1 MTLPAALRRGGAEES
16 GFTLIEMLVA
26 MTMGVVVMGGVLI
39 LLIGAMRSQPK
50 LEKQA
55 TNIQTA
61 RWTLERM
68 TREIRDGIVVDR
80 ATPSSVS
87 FQTYVR
93 RATCGGAATLS
104 STESATKCE
113 VTYTCSGD
121 VCTRLESAPGVYTG
135 TPTTLLT
142 GIDDPD
148 VFCFV
153 PSAEAEPSKC
163 GVASASTPPTYVG
176 ITLTIP
182 EATGAGGL
190 TASDGASLRNA
201 TLDG

>member
-1 MTLPAALRRGGAEES
+1 MKGEE

-61 RWTLERM
+61 RWVMERM
-68 TREIRDGIVVDR
+68 TREIRDGVTVDN

-93 RATCGGAATLS
+93 HATCGGTTTLAS
-104 STESATKCE
+104 SAPSTKCE
-113 VTYTCSGD
+113 VTYSCAGES
-121 VCTRLESAPGVYTG
+121 CTRTEAAPGVYTG
-135 TPTTLLT
+135 TATRIFSGLSNPAA
-142 GIDDPD
+142 

-153 PSAEAEPSKC
+153 PSDGEDASECGEAKPGS
-163 GVASASTPPTYVG
+163 SPTYIGV
-176 ITLTIP
+176 TLELP
-182 EATGAGGL
+182 DSEGSGGL

-201 TLDG
+201 TLSN

>member
-1 MTLPAALRRGGAEES
+1 MNLPATVGRAGRDEG

-39 LLIGAMRSQPK
+39 LMIGAMRSQPK
-50 LEKQA
+50 LESQA

-68 TREIRDGIVVDR
+68 TREIRDGITVDR

-93 RATCGGAATLS
+93 QATCGGTTMLPSAAT
-104 STESATKCE
+104 ATKCE
-113 VTYTCSGD
+113 VTYTCSGE

-142 GIDDPD
+142 GIGNSG

-153 PSAEAEPSKC
+153 PSTEKDPSKC
-163 GVASASTPPTYVG
+163 GAAAASQPATYIG
-176 ITLTIP
+176 ITLTMP
-182 EATGAGGL
+182 EASGSGGL

-201 TLDG
+201 TLGD

>member
-1 MTLPAALRRGGAEES
+1 MNGAVPPRHGGRGEAGY
-16 GFTLIEMLVA
+16 TLIEMLVA
-26 MTMGVVVMGGVLI
+26 MAMSVVVMGGVLI

-55 TNIQTA
+55 TDIQTA
-61 RWTLERM
+61 RWALERM
-68 TREIRDGIVVDR
+68 TREIRDGIIVNR
-80 ATPSSVS
+80 ATPSSIS

-93 RATCGGAATLS
+93 QATCGGTTTLP
-104 STESATKCE
+104 STTAATKCE
-113 VTYTCSGD
+113 VTYTCSGE

-135 TPTTLLT
+135 TPTTMLS
-142 GIDDPD
+142 GIDDPE

-153 PSAEAEPSKC
+153 PSAEKEPSKC
-163 GVASASTPPTYVG
+163 GPATGSSPTTYIG

-182 EATGAGGL
+182 ESTGSGRL

-201 TLDG
+201 TLGD